1 MITHYDKLYDQAQDL
16 FHSFKSK
23 THLDIEMAS
32 KELFIIRVRNFASE
46 KPPDSGDEALM
57 AQYLLPKIV
66 ADNTSI
72 KIMQEIMK
80 FVGL

>member
-1 MITHYDKLYDQAQDL
+1 
-16 FHSFKSK
+16 
-23 THLDIEMAS
+23 MAS

-66 ADNTSI
+66 PLGKYRRI
-72 KIMQEIMK
+72 KCSLYHAKAYDMCYK
-80 FVGL
+80 RTCN

>member
-1 MITHYDKLYDQAQDL
+1 
-16 FHSFKSK
+16 
-23 THLDIEMAS
+23 MAS